1 MQSIMRSPLTQ
12 TYRKLIWLLVIIV
25 TANATIAGRS
35 LNFSKLSRV
44 SLTMLK
50 SLKRSPLSNAG
61 LGVGKRQLQD
71 YGALLSSILDTMM
84 PMKTSRARI
93 GGCDVFLRLW
103 LQLTRYLHGS
113 RTI

>member
-1 MQSIMRSPLTQ
+1 MQPIMRSPLTQ

-25 TANATIAGRS
+25 TGNATISGRFR
-35 LNFSKLSRV
+35 NFSEPSGISRI
-44 SLTMLK
+44 MLK

-71 YGALLSSILDTMM
+71 CDALSSSILDTMM
-84 PMKTSRARI
+84 PMKTSQARI
-93 GGCDVFLRLW
+93 DGCGVFLKLW
-103 LQLTRYLHGS
+103 LQLTSYLHGS